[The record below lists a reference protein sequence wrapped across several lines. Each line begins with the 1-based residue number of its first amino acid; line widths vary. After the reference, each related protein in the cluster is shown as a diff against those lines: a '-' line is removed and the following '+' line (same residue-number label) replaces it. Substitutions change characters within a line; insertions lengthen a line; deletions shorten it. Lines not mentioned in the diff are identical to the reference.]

1 MCGCT
6 RVSAGEWH
14 CSEDTCTFFFF
25 FLKKLFP
32 GRKLWPP
39 AHCNNVA
46 LRHAALVLQ
55 SVCSRFLEKSF
66 NCSELMLVPSSWA
79 CYDSIGSQCYGRTG
93 CLTRSLNVCF
103 RWRTPKTM
111 RKTSCKEKSRSGSP
125 VEGLG
130 RSTRGASARPSRT
143 TWMPAATSRWV
154 WSPSAGA
161 GARRC
166 AVGFP
171 CAEGSW
177 WDEMGHV
184 C

>member
-25 FLKKLFP
+25 FLN
-32 GRKLWPP
+32 
-39 AHCNNVA
+39 C
-46 LRHAALVLQ
+46 
-55 SVCSRFLEKSF
+55 FLEGNCGLRLIVITSLWDMQHWFFKVSAVVFLRKSF
-66 NCSELMLVPSSWA
+66 NCSELMLAPSSWA
-79 CYDSIGSQCYGRTG
+79 CYDSIGSRCYGRTG

-177 WDEMGHV
+177 WDEMGRV